1 MDTRIR
7 TLVSGELTAKIRTA
21 FESCS
26 LGRWPTP
33 LEPAPAL
40 AGEAGA
46 DALWLKMESA
56 SSDRYGG
63 SKVRGLEFL
72 LAGAPADAVFVT
84 IGGTGSTHCLAT
96 AVHARALGRR
106 CALAQ
111 FPQPA
116 TAAGDA
122 LARAAARAAD
132 AVERPGTRAGFP
144 AALVRAWRT
153 ARRLGAPRWIPGGG
167 AHRRAVL
174 GHVLAG
180 LELDAQLAHPPDAV
194 VAPFGSTGTAA
205 GLVLAMRLLGWPTT
219 VVAVRVAPAV
229 VANRWRAAHLTRA
242 TERLLRNIG
251 AVVPRSSARV
261 PLMILNRLGRGYGYP
276 TAAGEQAARLAA
288 RHGIALDP
296 TYGAK
301 AFAAVPELPGRG
313 FRRIVFWHTFAPPPD
328 SAEP

>member
-1 MDTRIR
+1 MEAPR
-7 TLVSGELTAKIRTA
+7 
-21 FESCS
+21 
-26 LGRWPTP
+26 
-33 LEPAPAL
+33 PARYA
-40 AGEAGA
+40 AARYA
-46 DALWLKMESA
+46 A
-56 SSDRYGG
+56 SS
-63 SKVRGLEFL
+63 SL

-96 AVHARALGRR
+96 AVHARAMGRR

-111 FPQPA
+111 FPQPG

-132 AVERPGTRAGFP
+132 VVERPGTRDGFP
-144 AALVRAWRT
+144 AAVVRAWRS

-167 AHRRAVL
+167 AHPRAVL

-180 LELDAQLAHPPDAV
+180 LELEAQLSHPPDAV

-251 AVVPRSSARV
+251 LAGRRSAARV
-261 PLMILNRLGRGYGYP
+261 PLLILNRLGRGYGYP
-276 TAAGEQAARLAA
+276 TPAGDQATRLAA

-301 AFAAVPELPGRG
+301 AFAVVPELPRRG
-313 FRRIVFWHTFAPPPD
+313 YRRIVFWHTFAPPPD
-328 SAEP
+328 PAEPGS

>member
-1 MDTRIR
+1 
-7 TLVSGELTAKIRTA
+7 VSEELTAKIRTA
-21 FESCS
+21 FGSCS

-40 AGEAGA
+40 AAESGA
-46 DALWLKMESA
+46 DALWLKLESA
-56 SSDRYGG
+56 SSGRYGG

-72 LAGAPADAVFVT
+72 LAGAPPDAVFVT

-106 CALAQ
+106 SVLAQ

-132 AVERPGTRAGFP
+132 VVERPGTRAGFP
-144 AALVRAWRT
+144 VAVVRAWRS
-153 ARRLGAPRWIPGGG
+153 ARHLGAPQWIPGGG
-167 AHRRAVL
+167 AHPRAVL

-180 LELDAQLAHPPDAV
+180 LELATQLPHRPDAV

-205 GLVLAMRLLGWPTT
+205 GLVLAMRLLEWPTT

-229 VANRWRAAHLTRA
+229 VANRWRAAHLTRT
-242 TERLLRNIG
+242 TERLLGNIG
-251 AVVPRSSARV
+251 VVVPRSAAPV

-276 TAAGEQAARLAA
+276 TPAGEDAARLAA

-313 FRRIVFWHTFAPPPD
+313 YRRIVFWHTFAPPPD
-328 SAEP
+328 PAEPGS

>member
-1 MDTRIR
+1 MAE
-7 TLVSGELTAKIRTA
+7 ELTAKIRTA
-21 FESCS
+21 FGSCS

-33 LEPAPAL
+33 LEPAPGL
-40 AGEAGA
+40 ADESGA
-46 DALWLKMESA
+46 EALWLKVEGA
-56 SSDRYGG
+56 SSGRYGG

-72 LAGAPADAVFVT
+72 LAGAPAEAVFVT

-106 CALAQ
+106 CVLAQ

-116 TAAGDA
+116 TAAAAA
-122 LARAAARAAD
+122 LARATAQAAD
-132 AVERPGTRAGFP
+132 VVERSATRAGFP
-144 AALVRAWRT
+144 IAVVRAWWS

-167 AHRRAVL
+167 AQPRAVL
-174 GHVLAG
+174 GHLLAG
-180 LELDAQLAHPPDAV
+180 LELAAQLPHPPDAV

-219 VVAVRVAPAV
+219 VVGVRVAPVV
-229 VANRWRAAHLTRA
+229 VANRGRAARLAHGA
-242 TERLLRNIG
+242 EGLLRRI
-251 AVVPRSSARV
+251 AVVVPRSAARV
-261 PLMILNRLGRGYGYP
+261 PLMIINRLGRGYGHP
-276 TAAGEQAARLAA
+276 TPAGERATLLAA

-301 AFAAVPELPGRG
+301 AFAAVPDLPHRG

-328 SAEP
+328 FAEPRS

>member
-1 MDTRIR
+1 M
-7 TLVSGELTAKIRTA
+7 SEELTAKIRTA
-21 FESCS
+21 FRSCS

-40 AGEAGA
+40 AAESGA

-72 LAGAPADAVFVT
+72 LAGAPPDAVFVT

-106 CALAQ
+106 SALAQ

-116 TAAGDA
+116 TAAGHA
-122 LARAAARAAD
+122 LACAAARAAD
-132 AVERPGTRAGFP
+132 VVERPGTRAAFP
-144 AALVRAWRT
+144 MAVARAWLR
-153 ARRLGAPRWIPGGG
+153 ARGLGAARWIPGGG
-167 AHRRAVL
+167 AHPRAVL

-180 LELDAQLAHPPDAV
+180 LELAVQLPHRPDAV

-205 GLVLAMRLLGWPTT
+205 GLVLAMRLLEWPTT

-229 VANRWRAAHLTRA
+229 VANRWRAARLTRA
-242 TERLLRNIG
+242 TERLLRTIG
-251 AVVPRSSARV
+251 VAVPRSAARV
-261 PLMILNRLGRGYGYP
+261 PLRILDRLGRGYGYP
-276 TAAGEQAARLAA
+276 TPAGEHAARLAA

-301 AFAAVPELPGRG
+301 AFAAVPELPDRG
-313 FRRIVFWHTFAPPPD
+313 YRRIVFWHTFAPPPD
-328 SAEP
+328 LAEPGS